1 MRQEIKCSMLLFLRV
16 VICLHAEFGGVS
28 VFSVAERWSG
38 VSLSCFE
45 VVLCESDVRFCRVVV
60 VACDGGLV

>member
-1 MRQEIKCSMLLFLRV
+1 MFDVVVFEGPDML
-16 VICLHAEFGGVS
+16 AEFCGVS
-28 VFSVAERWSG
+28 LFSVAERWSG
-38 VSLSCFE
+38 VSLSCFK